1 MMHPLPI
8 AFLMTL
14 AACGHTAPSSAGP
27 GDLEGPFQ
35 STEPLRL
42 TYSPGADRTPLW
54 SIVPDRVMY
63 AYDHEPVPGGVSG
76 CVADLPV
83 GGGSRGLEL
92 CDTDVDYA
100 QTIMRPFWPARRPD
114 GATAMIRQRW
124 APMGIAPFFSD
135 LAIQPGGQGQVPRTI
150 LPIPYFSSATGRT
163 HQGVSHLQWLDG
175 DHLVYLALA
184 VIRSQNDNV
193 ETGLEI
199 VILTPADSIS
209 GVAVMPG
216 TLYASSVA
224 VGGNSDTLYYT
235 MGGDSMVY
243 RRTLSTDVV
252 DTVADFGPLGIAR
265 DVQVRAGRLVAVVG
279 GNVAFG
285 PHAYLGMAQYDF
297 GGLVYLIDLPDGT
310 PTLLTDPL
318 IDRYRH
324 LALAPNGSRVVGV
337 RNGDL
342 WAIAVP

>member
-1 MMHPLPI
+1 MMQPLPI

-199 VILTPADSIS
+199 VILTPASPLCRPPVEPRGAGRS
-209 GVAVMPG
+209 PTRTTPRRPSKTGRGRSTPSMPSRATAERYG
-216 TLYASSVA
+216 NWTLVRA
-224 VGGNSDTLYYT
+224 
-235 MGGDSMVY
+235 
-243 RRTLSTDVV
+243 R
-252 DTVADFGPLGIAR
+252 VADRAATDGRFGT
-265 DVQVRAGRLVAVVG
+265 QK
-279 GNVAFG
+279 
-285 PHAYLGMAQYDF
+285 
-297 GGLVYLIDLPDGT
+297 
-310 PTLLTDPL
+310 
-318 IDRYRH
+318 
-324 LALAPNGSRVVGV
+324 
-337 RNGDL
+337 
-342 WAIAVP
+342 